1 MSFYKKTKKKG
12 ESSVFNL
19 GNEKT
24 IKLMDFI
31 KTLEKIT
38 NIKFKKKYIK
48 KQMGDV
54 ENTGANLKIEKKKFG
69 LKFNYPLNL
78 GLIKFYD
85 WFKNY

>member
-1 MSFYKKTKKKG
+1 
-12 ESSVFNL
+12 
-19 GNEKT
+19 
-24 IKLMDFI
+24 MDFL

-54 ENTGANLKIEKKKFG
+54 ENTGANLKIEKKRFG
-69 LKFNYPLNL
+69 LKFNYPLRL